1 VVLDGQ
7 PDVGEQALDP
17 VDVPGPLAD
26 EPVAFAVGLAAIVV
40 LDRGDADDRPDV
52 VLAVPSGTSTG
63 QPADRLRPLS
73 PEQEAGVAT
82 PSA

>member
-1 VVLDGQ
+1 MDLDGQ

-52 VLAVPSGTSTG
+52 VLAESSGRARVNQRIGSVRSRPSK
-63 QPADRLRPLS
+63 RP
-73 PEQEAGVAT
+73 G
-82 PSA
+82 